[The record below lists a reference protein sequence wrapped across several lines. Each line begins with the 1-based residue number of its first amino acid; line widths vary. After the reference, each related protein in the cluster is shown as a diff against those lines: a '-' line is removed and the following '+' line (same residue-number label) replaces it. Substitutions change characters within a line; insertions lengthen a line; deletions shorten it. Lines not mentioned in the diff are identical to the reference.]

1 MLEVCCVW
9 GRLEVCGSSLFWNLL
24 PVAGV
29 GIVACQG
36 FLVGRAF
43 SVFCWVVLDLVGGA
57 ETSSELGFSVGME
70 TFG

>member
-36 FLVGRAF
+36 FLVRGAC
-43 SVFCWVVLDLVGGA
+43 VHVLVGGA
-57 ETSSELGFSVGME
+57 GSLSSGVH
-70 TFG
+70 